1 MKKKKSFVF
10 PGLSSLWATVFL
22 AGCSNIVLLNP
33 KGPIG
38 EGERFVIIAAFALM
52 LIVTLF
58 FGGTIWIMYHL
69 NYRLG

>member
-1 MKKKKSFVF
+1 M
-10 PGLSSLWATVFL
+10 LAAIFL
-22 AGCSNIVLLNP
+22 AGCRNYVPLNP
-33 KGPIG
+33 KGPSG
-38 EGERFVIIAAFALM
+38 ESERFVIIAAFALM